1 MIKVLAMK
9 ELLDQL
15 SSPKFVFLFAVSTV
29 LVVFSLYT
37 GSGSYVGARS
47 EYQATQRLSRSEL
60 ANRRSYDEVSQFGVK
75 VARPPSALS
84 GIAGGVSSAL
94 GRSARVRPEV
104 QPELSPAPLADTP
117 VLAVLGELDFNVVAR
132 VFLSLFVLLLTYT
145 AVAGE
150 KEGGTLKAVLANPVP
165 RTQFLL
171 GKSLG
176 LFGTLKAAVI
186 VPSVLGL
193 LVMKV
198 GFGVSLTGGE
208 WVRLAA
214 IGCTTL
220 LYLLE
225 IFAIGLLVSTMTSRS
240 AVAFLVLLLV
250 WVAFVEVIP
259 KASPMLAGQIRPA
272 PSFASLQSERDR
284 IQAEYQQGFFS
295 GMSHA
300 FAHTQGQV
308 NTPAEADSRQR
319 AIDSTMNRLRD
330 SLGQLRD
337 AKLLRLEEGYR
348 NQQDAMT
355 RLSLVFARF
364 SPAKTRESHANLRG
378 HLQNALAHGRVVA
391 DAGADCCLMCAD
403 YCFNAGP
410 FLSPKMFREWVTPYL
425 TEFVAGMRD
434 MGYYTVKHT
443 DGDIMPILDQL
454 VEARP
459 HALHSID
466 PQAGVDLKVVKQ
478 MVGDKIALCGNV
490 HCGMLHNGTME
501 QVIADSKRALRDGM
515 PGGGFFFCTS
525 NTPFKGMPLENYLAM
540 LDVRK
545 EFGRYK

>member
-1 MIKVLAMK
+1 MIKVLALK

-37 GSGSYVGARS
+37 GSGSYIGARS
-47 EYQATQRLSRSEL
+47 EYQATQRLSRTEL
-60 ANRRSYDEVSQFGVK
+60 ANRRSYDEVSQYGVK

-94 GRSARVRPEV
+94 GRSARVRPEN

-176 LFGTLKAAVI
+176 LFGTLKAAVL

-214 IGCTTL
+214 ILVATM
-220 LYLLE
+220 LYLLA
-225 IFAIGLLVSTMTSRS
+225 IFAIGLLVSTMASRS

-284 IQAEYQQGFFS
+284 IQAEYQQGIFS
-295 GMSHA
+295 GMSHV
-300 FAHTQGQV
+300 FGQMDGHV
-308 NTPAEADSRQR
+308 NTPEEADARQR
-319 AIDSTMNRLRD
+319 AIDSTMNRVRD
-330 SLGQLRD
+330 SLGQTRD

-355 RLSLVFARF
+355 RLSLLFARLSPAAAMSHAVEVFAGTDFELTRRWRNDLVAYRGQLEQYLKSKGVQF
-364 SPAKTRESHANLRG
+364 GGFRIAIRTSSTSTRGGAVSSKAITFGGPTSEDARLDLADLPAFASRPESFA
-378 HLQNALAHGRVVA
+378 AAAGRAAPDLVILGFWA
-391 DAGADCCLMCAD
+391 AGALLLA
-403 YCFNAGP
+403 FAK
-410 FLSPKMFREWVTPYL
+410 FLKY
-425 TEFVAGMRD
+425 
-434 MGYYTVKHT
+434 
-443 DGDIMPILDQL
+443 
-454 VEARP
+454 
-459 HALHSID
+459 
-466 PQAGVDLKVVKQ
+466 
-478 MVGDKIALCGNV
+478 
-490 HCGMLHNGTME
+490 
-501 QVIADSKRALRDGM
+501 
-515 PGGGFFFCTS
+515 
-525 NTPFKGMPLENYLAM
+525 
-540 LDVRK
+540 DVR
-545 EFGRYK
+545 

>member
-1 MIKVLAMK
+1 MIRVLAMK

-47 EYQATQRLSRSEL
+47 EFQATQRLSRSEL
-60 ANRRSYDEVSQFGVK
+60 QNRRSYDEVSQFGVK
-75 VARPPSALS
+75 VARQPSALS

-94 GRSARVRPEV
+94 GRSARVRPEN

-171 GKSLG
+171 GKALG
-176 LFGTLKAAVI
+176 LFGTLMAAVI

-198 GFGVSLTGGE
+198 GFGAALSGGE
-208 WVRLAA
+208 WVRLLAMFF
-214 IGCTTL
+214 TTV
-220 LYLLE
+220 LYLLA
-225 IFAIGLLVSTMTSRS
+225 IFAMGLLVSTLTSRS

-284 IQAEYQQGFFS
+284 IQAEYQQGIFS
-295 GMSHA
+295 GMSRV
-300 FAHTQGQV
+300 FAHMQDQV
-308 NTPAEADSRQR
+308 NTPAESEARQR
-319 AIDSTMNRLRD
+319 TIDSTMNRVRD
-330 SLGQLRD
+330 SLGQQRD
-337 AKLLRLEEGYR
+337 AKLLRLDDGYR

-355 RLSLVFARF
+355 RLSLVFARL
-364 SPAKTRESHANLRG
+364 SPAAAMSHAVEVFAGTDFELHRRWRDDLVAYRG
-378 HLQNALAHGRVVA
+378 QLEQ
-391 DAGADCCLMCAD
+391 
-403 YCFNAGP
+403 
-410 FLSPKMFREWVTPYL
+410 FLKSK
-425 TEFVAGMRD
+425 
-434 MGYYTVKHT
+434 
-443 DGDIMPILDQL
+443 
-454 VEARP
+454 
-459 HALHSID
+459 
-466 PQAGVDLKVVKQ
+466 GVQ
-478 MVGDKIALCGNV
+478 F
-490 HCGMLHNGTME
+490 
-501 QVIADSKRALRDGM
+501 
-515 PGGGFFFCTS
+515 GGFRIAIRTTSSSAGRGGAGTTS
-525 NTPFKGMPLENYLAM
+525 NTIRIGTPNSEDVR
-540 LDVRK
+540 LDVASLPVFASRP
-545 EFGRYK
+545 ESFASAAGRAAPDLVILGFWAAGALLAAFARFLKYDVR

>member
-1 MIKVLAMK
+1 
-9 ELLDQL
+9 
-15 SSPKFVFLFAVSTV
+15 
-29 LVVFSLYT
+29 
-37 GSGSYVGARS
+37 
-47 EYQATQRLSRSEL
+47 
-60 ANRRSYDEVSQFGVK
+60 
-75 VARPPSALS
+75 
-84 GIAGGVSSAL
+84 
-94 GRSARVRPEV
+94 
-104 QPELSPAPLADTP
+104 
-117 VLAVLGELDFNVVAR
+117 
-132 VFLSLFVLLLTYT
+132 
-145 AVAGE
+145 
-150 KEGGTLKAVLANPVP
+150 
-165 RTQFLL
+165 
-171 GKSLG
+171 
-176 LFGTLKAAVI
+176 
-186 VPSVLGL
+186 VLGL

-220 LYLLE
+220 LYLLA

-364 SPAKTRESHANLRG
+364 SPAAAMSHAVEVFAGTDFELSRRWRDDLVAYRG
-378 HLQNALAHGRVVA
+378 QLEQYLKSKGVQFGGFRIAIRSTSTSTTRGGGTSTNTIRIGGPTSGDARLDLADLPAFTSRPESFVAAAGRAAPDLVILGFWA
-391 DAGADCCLMCAD
+391 AGALLLA
-403 YCFNAGP
+403 FAK
-410 FLSPKMFREWVTPYL
+410 FLKY
-425 TEFVAGMRD
+425 
-434 MGYYTVKHT
+434 
-443 DGDIMPILDQL
+443 
-454 VEARP
+454 
-459 HALHSID
+459 
-466 PQAGVDLKVVKQ
+466 
-478 MVGDKIALCGNV
+478 
-490 HCGMLHNGTME
+490 
-501 QVIADSKRALRDGM
+501 
-515 PGGGFFFCTS
+515 
-525 NTPFKGMPLENYLAM
+525 
-540 LDVRK
+540 DVR
-545 EFGRYK
+545 

>member
-1 MIKVLAMK
+1 MIKVLALK

-29 LVVFSLYT
+29 LMVFSMYT
-37 GSGSYVGARS
+37 GTGSYVGARS
-47 EYQATQRLSRSEL
+47 EFQATQRLSRSEL
-60 ANRRSYDEVSQFGVK
+60 ENRRSYNEVSQFGVK
-75 VARPPSALS
+75 VARAPSALS

-171 GKSLG
+171 GKALG
-176 LFGTLKAAVI
+176 LFGTLMAAVV

-208 WVRLAA
+208 WGRLLAVFF
-214 IGCTTL
+214 TTV
-220 LYLLE
+220 LYLLA
-225 IFAIGLLVSTMTSRS
+225 IFAMGLLVSTLTSRS

-284 IQAEYQQGFFS
+284 IQAEYQRGIFS
-295 GMSHA
+295 GMSRA
-300 FAHTQGQV
+300 FAHVQGAM
-308 NTPAEADSRQR
+308 NTMDDDARQR
-319 AIDSTMNRLRD
+319 AQLAIDSTVNRVRD
-330 SLGQLRD
+330 SLGQTRD
-337 AKLLRLEEGYR
+337 AKLLRLDENYR

-355 RLSLVFARF
+355 RLSLLFARLSPAAAMSHAVEVFAGTDFELHRRWRDDLVAYRGQLEQFLKSKGVQFGSFRIAF
-364 SPAKTRESHANLRG
+364 SSTSSS
-378 HLQNALAHGRVVA
+378 GR
-391 DAGADCCLMCAD
+391 
-403 YCFNAGP
+403 
-410 FLSPKMFREWVTPYL
+410 
-425 TEFVAGMRD
+425 
-434 MGYYTVKHT
+434 
-443 DGDIMPILDQL
+443 
-454 VEARP
+454 
-459 HALHSID
+459 
-466 PQAGVDLKVVKQ
+466 
-478 MVGDKIALCGNV
+478 
-490 HCGMLHNGTME
+490 
-501 QVIADSKRALRDGM
+501 
-515 PGGGFFFCTS
+515 GGGTS
-525 NTPFKGMPLENYLAM
+525 NTIRIGGPTSEDARLDLAS
-540 LDVRK
+540 LPVFTPRPESFAAAAGRAAPDLVILGFWAAGALLLAFAKFLKYDVR
-545 EFGRYK
+545 

>member
-1 MIKVLAMK
+1 VIKVLALK

-15 SSPKFVFLFAVSTV
+15 SSPKFVFLFAVSTI

-47 EYQATQRLSRSEL
+47 EFQATQRLSRSEL

-132 VFLSLFVLLLTYT
+132 VFLSLFVLLLTYS

-165 RTQFLL
+165 RTRFLL
-171 GKSLG
+171 GKTLG
-176 LFGTLKAAVI
+176 LFGTLKAAVL

-214 IGCTTL
+214 IFVTTM
-220 LYLLE
+220 LYLLA

-259 KASPMLAGQIRPA
+259 KASPMLAGQLRPA

-284 IQAEYQQGFFS
+284 IQAEYQQGIFS

-300 FAHTQGQV
+300 FAHIQGEV
-308 NTPAEADSRQR
+308 NTQDDAARQSAQR
-319 AIDSTMNRLRD
+319 AIDSTMTRVRD

-355 RLSLVFARF
+355 RLSLAFARF
-364 SPAKTRESHANLRG
+364 SPAAAMSHAVEVFAGTDFELTRRWRNDLVAYRG
-378 HLQNALAHGRVVA
+378 QLEQYLKSKGVQFGGFRIAIRTTSTSTTRGGGTSTNTIRIGGPTSEDARLDLADLPAFTSRPESFAAAAGRAAPDLVILGFWA
-391 DAGADCCLMCAD
+391 AGALLLA
-403 YCFNAGP
+403 FAK
-410 FLSPKMFREWVTPYL
+410 FLKY
-425 TEFVAGMRD
+425 
-434 MGYYTVKHT
+434 
-443 DGDIMPILDQL
+443 
-454 VEARP
+454 
-459 HALHSID
+459 
-466 PQAGVDLKVVKQ
+466 
-478 MVGDKIALCGNV
+478 
-490 HCGMLHNGTME
+490 
-501 QVIADSKRALRDGM
+501 
-515 PGGGFFFCTS
+515 
-525 NTPFKGMPLENYLAM
+525 
-540 LDVRK
+540 DVR
-545 EFGRYK
+545 